1 MNDQHFTC
9 EAPKFGRLDAV
20 LTAAIPEDLSR
31 ARVTALIKSGVAT
44 VDGTVVKRP
53 SVKVRAGQILAIT
66 IPAPAQDHAQPQD
79 IPLDIVYQDADVV
92 VVNKPAGMVVHPAP
106 GHPDGTLVN
115 ALLHH
120 ITDLSGVGGVQ
131 RPGIVH
137 RLDKGTS
144 GLLVVAKNDQAH
156 RALQAQFADR
166 TAGRTYLALV
176 RGAPVLPSGTIQS
189 IIARHPT
196 QRHKYASTTRDGK
209 PAITHWKVVAR
220 AGRLTLVKC
229 KLETGRTH
237 QIRVHL
243 TEKGW
248 PLVGDPL
255 YRRRGAG
262 LPATARELVD
272 PAANRPFLHAWKL
285 QFVHPSTEQPMSFAA
300 PLPSDFTALLD
311 ALEIQIPRDARTPSV

>member
-1 MNDQHFTC
+1 MSSQIHTVVVV
-9 EAPKFGRLDAV
+9 KKGRLDVV

-31 ARVTALIKSGVAT
+31 ARVTALIKAGNAT
-44 VDGTVVKRP
+44 IEGAVVTRP
-53 SVKVRAGQILAIT
+53 AVKVLVEQVLT
-66 IPAPAQDHAQPQD
+66 IEIPPPVQDQAQPQD
-79 IPLDIVYQDADVV
+79 IALDIVYQDSDVV

-120 ITDLSGVGGVQ
+120 IEDLSGVGGVQ

-144 GLLVVAKNDQAH
+144 GLLVVAKNDLAH
-156 RALQAQFADR
+156 RALQGQFSDR
-166 TAGRTYLALV
+166 SAGRTYLALV
-176 RGAPVLPSGTIQS
+176 RGAPVLPSGVIRT

-209 PAITHWKVVAR
+209 PAITRWKVVAR
-220 AGRLTLVKC
+220 AGRLSLLKC
-229 KLETGRTH
+229 NLETGRTH

-243 TEKGW
+243 TEQGW

-262 LPATARELVD
+262 LPSSARDLID
-272 PAANRPFLHAWKL
+272 PTENRPYLHAWQLK
-285 QFVHPSTEQPMSFAA
+285 FIHPSTGEEMTFSA
-300 PLPSDFTALLD
+300 PLPADYIKVLD
-311 ALEIQIPRDARTPSV
+311 ALEVQVPREVRGTKS